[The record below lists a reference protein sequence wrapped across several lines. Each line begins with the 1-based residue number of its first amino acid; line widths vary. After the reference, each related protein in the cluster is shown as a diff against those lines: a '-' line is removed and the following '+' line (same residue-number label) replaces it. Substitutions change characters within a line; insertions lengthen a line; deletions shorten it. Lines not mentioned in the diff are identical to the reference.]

1 MTLNAF
7 ELVEPVE
14 PPHRRCK
21 GGITNPRVADVSHH
35 PLFYLSSSPLDPASE
50 HRRMLIRNSLN
61 SLARPAFASLR
72 AASTLSA
79 GFPKVAERLP
89 TKYGGVYTVTLIPG
103 DGIGQ
108 EITESVKEIFE
119 SVNAPIEWDQYD
131 VSGMSSSGEALFKQA
146 MESLKRN
153 KVGLKG
159 ILFTPI
165 SKSGHISWNVAMRQ
179 QLDIYAS
186 VVLCKSLPGVP
197 TRHSD
202 VDFALIRENTE
213 GEYSGLEH
221 QSYPGVVE
229 SLKVSTRD
237 KAERIS
243 RFAFDFALRN
253 GRKKV
258 TCVHKANIM
267 KLGDGL
273 FLNTFRRVAEDYSSS
288 GIEYN
293 DMIVDNTSMQLV
305 AKPKQFDV
313 MVMPNLYGAIVSN
326 IGAALV
332 GGPGVV
338 AGCNVGRDY
347 ALFEPG
353 CRHVAKDIMGQD
365 RANPAAMILSAT
377 MMLRHLGLDHIAN
390 KIASATF
397 EVLNAGRVK
406 TADMGGSSTTSEFTA
421 AVIKN
426 LE

>member
-1 MTLNAF
+1 MLRNVLNTTL
-7 ELVEPVE
+7 
-14 PPHRRCK
+14 
-21 GGITNPRVADVSHH
+21 
-35 PLFYLSSSPLDPASE
+35 
-50 HRRMLIRNSLN
+50 
-61 SLARPAFASLR
+61 RPTFTSLR
-72 AASTLSA
+72 PASTLSV

-119 SVNAPIEWDQYD
+119 AVNAPIEWDQYD

-146 MESLKRN
+146 TESLKRN

-229 SLKVSTRD
+229 SLKVSTRA

-243 RFAFDFALRN
+243 RFAFDFALKN

-273 FLNTFRRVAEDYSSS
+273 FLNTFRRVAEEYSSS

-338 AGCNVGRDY
+338 PGCNVGRDY

-390 KIASATF
+390 NIASATF
-397 EVLNAGRVK
+397 QVLNSGRTR

-426 LE
+426 LV

>member
-1 MTLNAF
+1 MLRNA
-7 ELVEPVE
+7 
-14 PPHRRCK
+14 
-21 GGITNPRVADVSHH
+21 
-35 PLFYLSSSPLDPASE
+35 
-50 HRRMLIRNSLN
+50 LN
-61 SLARPAFASLR
+61 SAPRPAFTSLR
-72 AASTLSA
+72 SASTLSA

-202 VDFALIRENTE
+202 VDFAIIRENTE

-229 SLKVSTRD
+229 SLKVSTRA

-243 RFAFDFALRN
+243 RFAFDFALKN

-273 FLNTFRRVAEDYSSS
+273 FLNTFRRVAEDYKSS

-338 AGCNVGRDY
+338 PGCNVGRDY

-365 RANPAAMILSAT
+365 RANPAAMVLSAT

-390 KIASATF
+390 TIASATF
-397 EVLNAGRVK
+397 QVLNAGRVR

>member
-1 MTLNAF
+1 MLRNAISTA
-7 ELVEPVE
+7 VRP
-14 PPHRRCK
+14 
-21 GGITNPRVADVSHH
+21 AVSH
-35 PLFYLSSSPLDPASE
+35 S
-50 HRRMLIRNSLN
+50 IRN
-61 SLARPAFASLR
+61 AT
-72 AASTLSA
+72 TLSA
-79 GFPKVAERLP
+79 GFPKVTQRP
-89 TKYGGVYTVTLIPG
+89 TTKYGGVYTVTLIPG

-108 EITESVKEIFE
+108 EITDSVKEIFE
-119 SVNAPIEWDQYD
+119 HVNAPIEWEQYD
-131 VSGMSSSGEALFKQA
+131 VSGMSSSGAALFKQA

-153 KVGLKG
+153 RVGLKG

-165 SKSGHISWNVAMRQ
+165 SQSGHLSWNVAMRQ

-197 TRHSD
+197 TRHSN
-202 VDFALIRENTE
+202 VDFAIIRENTE

-229 SLKVSTRD
+229 SLKVSTRA
-237 KAERIS
+237 KAERIA

-253 GRKKV
+253 NRKKI

-273 FLNTFRRVAEDYSSS
+273 FLNTFRRVAEEYKSS
-288 GIEYN
+288 GIETN

-305 AKPKQFDV
+305 ARPSQFDV

-338 AGCNVGRDY
+338 PGCNVGREY

-353 CRHVAKDIMGQD
+353 CRHVAHDIMGTN

-377 MMLRHLGLDHIAN
+377 MMLRHLGLDEIAN
-390 KIASATF
+390 SIAASTF
-397 EVLNAGRVK
+397 DVINTGKVR
-406 TADMGGSSTTSEFTA
+406 TADMGGSATTSDFTA
-421 AVIKN
+421 AVIKG
-426 LE
+426 LH

>member
-1 MTLNAF
+1 
-7 ELVEPVE
+7 
-14 PPHRRCK
+14 
-21 GGITNPRVADVSHH
+21 
-35 PLFYLSSSPLDPASE
+35 
-50 HRRMLIRNSLN
+50 MLLRNTYTV
-61 SLARPAFASLR
+61 ARPAFISLR
-72 AASTLSA
+72 TASTLSA

-119 SVNAPIEWDQYD
+119 SVNAPIEWEQYD

-229 SLKVSTRD
+229 SLKVSTRA

-258 TCVHKANIM
+258 TC
-267 KLGDGL
+267 LGDGL
-273 FLNTFRRVAEDYSSS
+273 FLNTFRRVAEEYKSS
-288 GIEYN
+288 GIESN

-305 AKPKQFDV
+305 SKPKQFDV

-338 AGCNVGRDY
+338 PGCNVGRDY

-390 KIASATF
+390 NIASATF
-397 EVLNAGRVK
+397 QVLNAGRVK

>member
-1 MTLNAF
+1 MLRNA
-7 ELVEPVE
+7 LA
-14 PPHRRCK
+14 
-21 GGITNPRVADVSHH
+21 NA
-35 PLFYLSSSPLDPASE
+35 
-50 HRRMLIRNSLN
+50 
-61 SLARPAFASLR
+61 ARPALAQAR
-72 AASTLSA
+72 TATTLSA

-89 TKYGGVYTVTLIPG
+89 TKYGGIYTVTLIPG
-103 DGIGQ
+103 DGIGA
-108 EITESVKEIFE
+108 EITDSVKEIFE
-119 SVNAPIEWDQYD
+119 HVNAPIEWDQYD
-131 VSGMSSSGEALFKQA
+131 VSGMSSSGEELFKQA

-165 SKSGHISWNVAMRQ
+165 SQSGHISWNVAMRQ

-186 VVLCKSLPGVP
+186 VVLCKSLPGFP
-197 TRHSD
+197 TRHSG
-202 VDFALIRENTE
+202 VDFAIIRENTE

-221 QSYPGVVE
+221 QSFPGVVE
-229 SLKVSTRD
+229 SLKVSTRA

-243 RFAFDFALRN
+243 RFAFDFALKN
-253 GRKKV
+253 NRKKV

-273 FLNTFRRVAEDYSSS
+273 FLNTFRRVAEDYKSS
-288 GIEYN
+288 GIQFN

-305 AKPKQFDV
+305 AKPGQFDV

-332 GGPGVV
+332 GGPGIVP
-338 AGCNVGRDY
+338 GCNVGREY

-353 CRHVAKDIMGQD
+353 CRHVASDIMGTN

-390 KIASATF
+390 NIASATF
-397 EVLNAGRVK
+397 DVINSGKVR
-406 TADMGGSSTTSEFTA
+406 TADMGGQATTSEFTA

-426 LE
+426 LD